1 MMICN
6 QLNCK
11 LIIIYVVIVVKLYM
25 MKSKNLY
32 PKTMPLLQ
40 RGCNVKN
47 S

>member
-1 MMICN
+1 MH
-6 QLNCK
+6 LNCTEQT
-11 LIIIYVVIVVKLYM
+11 YCNFVVIVVKLYM

>member
-1 MMICN
+1 MH
-6 QLNCK
+6 LNCTEQA
-11 LIIIYVVIVVKLYM
+11 YVVIVVELYM

-40 RGCNVKN
+40 RDCNVKN